1 MGKQTG
7 ELIKQAR
14 AAAGLTQVQLAKKVG
29 LSTADLRK
37 AEHGELELTQTVLRQ
52 IARATGVTQASML
65 NAEKT
70 PAKKAPAKKTASGAL
85 KLTAA
90 EKTLVQLYRQA
101 TPENR
106 SDAIR
111 VLKGEKTEVEQLV
124 ETMFGDKLKKMLKR

>member
-1 MGKQTG
+1 MGTNTGARIRQARTGAKLTQAALGEAIGLSAAEISKAERG
-7 ELIKQAR
+7 ELQLSQAKLK
-14 AAAGLTQVQLAKKVG
+14 AIAK
-29 LSTADLRK
+29 
-37 AEHGELELTQTVLRQ
+37 
-52 IARATGVTQASML
+52 ATGVTQASLL

-70 PAKKAPAKKTASGAL
+70 PAKKAPAKKTAAGAL

>member
-14 AAAGLTQVQLAKKVG
+14 AAAGLTQEQLAKKVG
-29 LSTADLRK
+29 LSTADFRK

-52 IARATGVTQASML
+52 IARATGITQASLL

>member
-14 AAAGLTQVQLAKKVG
+14 AAAGLTQEQLAKKVG

-52 IARATGVTQASML
+52 IARATGVTQASLL
-65 NAEKT
+65 NAEKAA
-70 PAKKAPAKKTASGAL
+70 PKKAPAKKTTSGAL

>member
-1 MGKQTG
+1 MGTNTGARIRQARTGAKLTQAALGEAIGLSAAEISKAERG
-7 ELIKQAR
+7 ELQLSQAKLK
-14 AAAGLTQVQLAKKVG
+14 AIAK
-29 LSTADLRK
+29 
-37 AEHGELELTQTVLRQ
+37 
-52 IARATGVTQASML
+52 ATGVTQASLL
-65 NAEKT
+65 NAEKAPT
-70 PAKKAPAKKTASGAL
+70 KKTTAKKSASGEL

-124 ETMFGDKLKKMLKR
+124 DAMLGDKLKKMMKR

>member
-14 AAAGLTQVQLAKKVG
+14 TAAGLTQEQLAKKVG

-37 AEHGELELTQTVLRQ
+37 AEHGELELTQTVLKQ
-52 IARATGVTQASML
+52 IAKATGITQASLL
-65 NAEKT
+65 NAEK
-70 PAKKAPAKKTASGAL
+70 AASKKAPAKKTTSGAL
-85 KLTAA
+85 KLTSA
-90 EKTLVQLYRQA
+90 EKTLIQLYRQA